1 TRRPSSREGGG
12 GRRRRRRGR
21 REGREERER
30 KGAAWIP
37 YFPEPAWSAHSA
49 ALRVPASQ
57 PWPAPRTS
65 SSSFGLGTP
74 RPLPPAPAR
83 LGQRP
88 PPAPTRPP
96 PRLSGLPPGTRAL
109 APSFLP
115 SFLPLRPPSLSRS
128 PSRVPIVSVPFPV
141 GPRLALPRL
150 SLALPGSP
158 AAAVSPRRGSPS
170 RRCPGS
176 SPRSPRR
183 PSEGAPAPGEGK
195 SGRARPR
202 PAPRPS
208 PARRGRT
215 GKMNNG
221 GKAEKENT
229 PNEANLQEEEV
240 RTLFVSGLP
249 LDIKPR
255 ELYLL
260 FRPFKGYEGSL
271 IKLTS
276 KQPVGFVSFDSRSEA
291 EAAKNALNGIRF
303 DPEIP
308 QTLRLEFA
316 KANTKMAKNKLVG
329 TPNPSTP
336 LPNTVPQF
344 IAREPYE
351 LTVPALYPSSP
362 EVWAPYPLYPAE
374 LAPALPPPAFTYPA
388 SLHAQMRWLPPS
400 EATSQGWKSRQFC

>member
-1 TRRPSSREGGG
+1 
-12 GRRRRRRGR
+12 
-21 REGREERER
+21 
-30 KGAAWIP
+30 
-37 YFPEPAWSAHSA
+37 
-49 ALRVPASQ
+49 
-57 PWPAPRTS
+57 
-65 SSSFGLGTP
+65 
-74 RPLPPAPAR
+74 
-83 LGQRP
+83 
-88 PPAPTRPP
+88 
-96 PRLSGLPPGTRAL
+96 
-109 APSFLP
+109 
-115 SFLPLRPPSLSRS
+115 
-128 PSRVPIVSVPFPV
+128 
-141 GPRLALPRL
+141 
-150 SLALPGSP
+150 
-158 AAAVSPRRGSPS
+158 
-170 RRCPGS
+170 
-176 SPRSPRR
+176 
-183 PSEGAPAPGEGK
+183 
-195 SGRARPR
+195 
-202 PAPRPS
+202 
-208 PARRGRT
+208 
-215 GKMNNG
+215 MNNG

-344 IAREPYE
+344 IAREP
-351 LTVPALYPSSP
+351 LTICWLPEEFTALPALS
-362 EVWAPYPLYPAE
+362 
-374 LAPALPPPAFTYPA
+374 
-388 SLHAQMRWLPPS
+388 
-400 EATSQGWKSRQFC
+400 G

>member
-1 TRRPSSREGGG
+1 
-12 GRRRRRRGR
+12 
-21 REGREERER
+21 
-30 KGAAWIP
+30 
-37 YFPEPAWSAHSA
+37 
-49 ALRVPASQ
+49 
-57 PWPAPRTS
+57 
-65 SSSFGLGTP
+65 GL
-74 RPLPPAPAR
+74 
-83 LGQRP
+83 
-88 PPAPTRPP
+88 
-96 PRLSGLPPGTRAL
+96 
-109 APSFLP
+109 
-115 SFLPLRPPSLSRS
+115 
-128 PSRVPIVSVPFPV
+128 I
-141 GPRLALPRL
+141 
-150 SLALPGSP
+150 
-158 AAAVSPRRGSPS
+158 
-170 RRCPGS
+170 
-176 SPRSPRR
+176 
-183 PSEGAPAPGEGK
+183 SEGFFQGLYLSYLLRSHGAKLPGK
-195 SGRARPR
+195 SGSESQARAGLAFRNAAHSGHFLEAVSTELCAGVWPGGPGQPPGGPR
-202 PAPRPS
+202 PADALP
-208 PARRGRT
+208 
-215 GKMNNG
+215 
-221 GKAEKENT
+221 
-229 PNEANLQEEEV
+229 LQV

-316 KANTKMAKNKLVG
+316 KANTKMAKSKLVG

-351 LTVPALYPSSP
+351 LTVPALYPGSP
-362 EVWAPYPLYPAE
+362 EVWGPYPLYPAE

-400 EATSQGWKSRQFC
+400 EAGSQGWKSRQFC